1 MVIDVQ
7 KIQRIFCL
15 TALGAFTLVLFLM
28 NPLIMLPISL
38 GFIGFLAASRQINL
52 YKILVIIK
60 NYAKNVSRLRME
72 LRAKLHTGAVD
83 YCNSI
88 ENEKSKAQRSSAFA
102 R

>member
-7 KIQRIFCL
+7 KKQRIFCL
-15 TALGAFTLVLFLM
+15 TALGLFTIVLFLM
-28 NPLIMLPISL
+28 NPLIMLLVSL
-38 GFIGFLAASRQINL
+38 GFMGFLAVSRQMNL
-52 YKILVIIK
+52 YKILVIIR
-60 NYAKNVSRLRME
+60 NYAKNVSQIRME

-83 YCNSI
+83 YYKSM